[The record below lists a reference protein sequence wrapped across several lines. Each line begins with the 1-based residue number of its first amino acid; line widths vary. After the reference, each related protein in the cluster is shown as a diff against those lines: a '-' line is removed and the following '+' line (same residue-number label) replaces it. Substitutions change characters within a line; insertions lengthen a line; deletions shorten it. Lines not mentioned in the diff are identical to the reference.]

1 MKLKKEDLI
10 LTGHTFFK
18 TIDGCLSVI
27 TDRRSD
33 SILLREVLKLIG
45 PKYKIVYQ
53 DDFNWEKGSCDWEM
67 KTNLPFEIF
76 ESFKLS

>member
-10 LTGHTFFK
+10 LTGHTFSQMGN
-18 TIDGCLSVI
+18 GCLNVI

-33 SILLREVLKLIG
+33 SILLREVLKLFG
-45 PKYKIVYQ
+45 PEYKIVYQ
-53 DDFNWEKGSCDWEM
+53 DDFKWENGSCDWEM

-76 ESFKLS
+76 KSFKLS

>member
-10 LTGHTFFK
+10 LTGNTFSK

-33 SILLREVLKLIG
+33 SILLREVLKLFG
-45 PKYKIVYQ
+45 PEYKIVYQ
-53 DDFNWEKGSCDWEM
+53 DDFKWENGSCDWEM

-76 ESFKLS
+76 KSLKLS